1 MGAIGRLGRGGSVPV
16 GYYKDPEKSAK
27 TFIEVDGERYSVPGD
42 NARIEADGKVTL
54 LGRGSNC
61 VNTGGEKVYPEEVEM
76 AIKNHPAVYDSSS
89 SGIPDEKYG
98 QAVAAVVSLREGA
111 TLELEELRDL
121 PARPPLRLQAAA
133 LADPRRRGAAQR
145 HRQGAVPR
153 RQGDRSRQPRSTRL
167 MRTPLCEEFGI
178 EYPIFAFT
186 PSEHVAAAV
195 SRAGGL
201 GVLGCVRFNDTEEL
215 ERVLTWLDDNTD
227 GKPYGVDIVMPM
239 KIPTEG
245 TSVDLGAMIPE
256 EHKKFVDETLLK
268 LGVPPLPEGEGREG
282 VLGWL
287 HSVAR
292 SHLDVALQHR
302 PVLIANALGS
312 PPVDVIEK
320 CHEHGIKVAALAGA
334 AKHALSHVTNGVDII
349 VAQGYEA
356 GGHTGEIASMVL
368 TPDIVDAVGPD
379 VPVLGA
385 GGIGSGRQIAAS
397 LALGAQ
403 GVWTGSIW
411 LGTEEYRNLAANR
424 GWETAFTRATSSD
437 TVRTRVYTGKP
448 ARLLKTKWTEAWA
461 EEGAPQPL
469 PMPLQNLLVAE
480 AHNRIN
486 AANDPDVISMPV
498 GQIVGRM
505 NEVRPVADVI
515 ESAGLG
521 VRGDRQEA
529 RHDHGDGHHGDLRR
543 RTPPARRR
551 WSPWRSAVVGLTLS
565 GVTSAEGDPF
575 PAATPPATCGP
586 GARPETGIQGRV
598 PLADY
603 ASGRVGQGYRC
614 NTKPLARQ
622 GTTGGFKVLRYRDSR
637 GQRVRVLRLDAA
649 VPQGRPLQRRRGPRR
664 RRARHERTP
673 RSRARSPR

>member
-1 MGAIGRLGRGGSVPV
+1 
-16 GYYKDPEKSAK
+16 
-27 TFIEVDGERYSVPGD
+27 
-42 NARIEADGKVTL
+42 
-54 LGRGSNC
+54 
-61 VNTGGEKVYPEEVEM
+61 
-76 AIKNHPAVYDSSS
+76 
-89 SGIPDEKYG
+89 
-98 QAVAAVVSLREGA
+98 
-111 TLELEELRDL
+111 
-121 PARPPLRLQAAA
+121 
-133 LADPRRRGAAQR
+133 
-145 HRQGAVPR
+145 
-153 RQGDRSRQPRSTRL
+153 
-167 MRTPLCEEFGI
+167 MRTPLCDEFGI

-245 TSVDLGAMIPE
+245 TSLDLGAMIPE

-292 SHLDVALQHR
+292 SHLDVALKHR

-334 AKHALSHVTNGVDII
+334 AKHALSHVRNGVDII

-356 GGHTGEIASMVL
+356 GGHTGEVASMVL
-368 TPDIVDAVGPD
+368 QPDIVDAIGPD

-403 GVWTGSIW
+403 GAWMGSIW
-411 LGTEEYRNLAANR
+411 LGTTEYQLMGAANSEA
-424 GWETAFTRATSSD
+424 WETAFTRATSSD

-461 EEGAPQPL
+461 EEGAPAPL

-480 AHNRIN
+480 AHNRISASN
-486 AANDPDVISMPV
+486 NPDVISMPI

-505 NEVRPVADVI
+505 NEVRPVADVMADLVA
-515 ESAGLG
+515 EF
-521 VRGDRQEA
+521 EA
-529 RHDHGDGHHGDLRR
+529 TVERL
-543 RTPPARRR
+543 
-551 WSPWRSAVVGLTLS
+551 
-565 GVTSAEGDPF
+565 
-575 PAATPPATCGP
+575 
-586 GARPETGIQGRV
+586 
-598 PLADY
+598 
-603 ASGRVGQGYRC
+603 
-614 NTKPLARQ
+614 NTIR
-622 GTTGGFKVLRYRDSR
+622 
-637 GQRVRVLRLDAA
+637 
-649 VPQGRPLQRRRGPRR
+649 
-664 RRARHERTP
+664 
-673 RSRARSPR
+673 